1 MEWAV
6 GGDEGPK
13 GLTDANAGQQPHC
26 NVWLFAVW
34 EDWFNNVVC
43 KGEGDDGL
51 RTRTDDDALDPKA
64 EKGEE
69 RSEGFV
75 DVGVVSAGLDDH
87 APEFSE
93 AVGSD
98 HGEESAQDPH
108 DERQSHGSRLF
119 QHSFRTDEDPGSDDA
134 AHDHRDPVQEGDLRF
149 QVDGVVLGA
158 IRVNI
163 GSLALDPA
171 VPGDGAELPLQGAL
185 AGLPGPDGR
194 RRGLGRTR
202 RTLRF
207 RHLKRMKALCKW
219 FTQSTSLFQ

>member
-1 MEWAV
+1 MRILTETDGGQEASCVVRFLAV
-6 GGDEGPK
+6 RE
-13 GLTDANAGQQPHC
+13 
-26 NVWLFAVW
+26 
-34 EDWFNNVVC
+34 
-43 KGEGDDGL
+43 DGL
-51 RTRTDDDALDPKA
+51 NDVCRKREGHHGRRARTHDDALDPKA